1 MTNLPIKIRNA
12 ELKDLPKI
20 VEIYNSTIES
30 RMVTADTSPVDVES
44 RKVWFHQHN
53 EKRPLKVVEL
63 EGRICA
69 WVSYQNFYG
78 RPAYQ
83 KTAEV
88 SIYLHQDTRGKGLG
102 AILLDKAIEDCP
114 SLDIEN
120 LLAFIF
126 SHNVPSIKLFE
137 KFGFGQWG
145 FLPGVA
151 ELDSV
156 KRDLVI
162 MGRKIRE

>member
-1 MTNLPIKIRNA
+1 MNNLPLTIRKA
-12 ELKDLPKI
+12 ELIDLPKI
-20 VEIYNSTIES
+20 VDIYNSTIES
-30 RMVTADTSPVDVES
+30 RMVTADTTLVDVDS
-44 RKVWFHQHN
+44 KVEWFHQHN

-63 EGRICA
+63 DGTICA
-69 WVSYQNFYG
+69 WISYQNFYG

-88 SIYLHQDTRGKGLG
+88 SIYLDQDARGKGLG
-102 AILLDKAIEDCP
+102 GSLLEKAIKECP
-114 SLDIEN
+114 SLEIEN

-126 SHNVPSIKLFE
+126 SHNVPSIKLFN
-137 KFGFGQWG
+137 KFGFEQWG
-145 FLPGVA
+145 YFPGVA

-162 MGRKIRE
+162 LGKKI